1 MFRPLIVRLN
11 YVVQLS
17 KNKIFIKLNIKFAY
31 TVLKIMIMN
40 NNKVVAGQLASNLWG
55 SNIINYDYSLLK
67 QTCKASSET

>member
-1 MFRPLIVRLN
+1 MCRPLIVSLN

-55 SNIINYDYSLLK
+55 SNIYKL
-67 QTCKASSET
+67 